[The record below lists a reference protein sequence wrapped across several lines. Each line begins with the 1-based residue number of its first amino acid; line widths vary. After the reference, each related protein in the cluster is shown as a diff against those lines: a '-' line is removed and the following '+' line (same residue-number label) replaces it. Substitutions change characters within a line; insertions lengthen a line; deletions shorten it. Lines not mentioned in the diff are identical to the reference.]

1 MDPNFKKRNQHY
13 VPQFWQRRFADGTGR
28 LHVRYT
34 QSADKLQNVKNRGK
48 ARPVNPEKTMT
59 GDYTYTVF
67 DENFRPYDVLED
79 LLAKA
84 ENEIKQTEDEI
95 LNPATMVTAD
105 LRRRFCRGIAIAAC
119 RLPHVMKRSRRLRIA
134 LAYALAEVGRMD
146 RAAFDAKVARFG
158 QILTDAEYGALKATP
173 EGELM
178 RQAIYLSELSPQDP
192 NFSEQDALEAVPM
205 MTEIFNRMDIEI
217 LESNGSPFFIV
228 GDTPIPDSDL
238 VMGFTVPLSKTAA
251 GRFKPATGTPTFSRT
266 AATAAE
272 IAAINE
278 EQYHN
283 SATHVIGP
291 DAAYL
296 DSLV

>member
-1 MDPNFKKRNQHY
+1 
-13 VPQFWQRRFADGTGR
+13 
-28 LHVRYT
+28 
-34 QSADKLQNVKNRGK
+34 
-48 ARPVNPEKTMT
+48 
-59 GDYTYTVF
+59 
-67 DENFRPYDVLED
+67 
-79 LLAKA
+79 
-84 ENEIKQTEDEI
+84 
-95 LNPATMVTAD
+95 
-105 LRRRFCRGIAIAAC
+105 
-119 RLPHVMKRSRRLRIA
+119 
-134 LAYALAEVGRMD
+134 
-146 RAAFDAKVARFG
+146 
-158 QILTDAEYGALKATP
+158 
-173 EGELM
+173 M